1 MSIHYHIRS
10 IPYYRNSETLF
21 NAIRH
26 LPFACWLDSG
36 KPDSTSGRYDILT
49 AQPTRRW
56 VTKDNKTAITD
67 FQYSVNG
74 ATNDM
79 TGNEGSK
86 TDNSTDIQHTKNT
99 HISDKNPISLLKQ
112 ANDTLINQCKNIA
125 LPTPALPFTGG
136 IISYISY
143 TLGRQQLEIPASS
156 SNDCDIPEMVAGL
169 YTWAI
174 IQDHHEAKSYIVGL
188 PECEPALL
196 EYVKRCLSN
205 RSSPSTKKTFSIGE
219 LSSNISQDEYH
230 TKMAIID
237 DYIHAGDCYQV
248 NFAQRFSAPYQ
259 GDPFDAY
266 VSLRREMSSPFSA
279 FIAVD
284 DNTVDSAI
292 SKTTSASPKAILSF
306 SPERFLRVRDQHV
319 LTQPIK
325 GTIARD
331 NDPCNDQA
339 NALHLQESQKN
350 RAENVMIV
358 DLLRNDLGKNCIPGS
373 IHVPALFALESFP
386 NVHHLVSNVEGAL
399 HKHVSAVDLFDGCF
413 PGGSITGAPK
423 KRAMEII
430 EELEDSQRSIYCG
443 SIAYFTSWGDM
454 DSSITIR
461 TIACDGQA
469 VYCWGGGGIVA
480 DSDAEE
486 EYQESLT
493 KIGKILRALKKFNKP
508 PTTDS
513 TSTD

>member
-1 MSIHYHIRS
+1 MSTHYHIRS
-10 IPYYRNSETLF
+10 IPYYPSSETLF
-21 NAIRH
+21 SAIRH

-56 VTKDNKTAITD
+56 VTQDNNTAITD
-67 FQYSVNG
+67 YQYRVSID
-74 ATNDM
+74 A
-79 TGNEGSK
+79 SK
-86 TDNSTDIQHTKNT
+86 NKTADIHCTKNT
-99 HISDKNPISLLKQ
+99 QTSDKSPLSLLKQ
-112 ANDTLINQCKNIA
+112 ACEVLVTRYKNIT
-125 LPTPALPFTGG
+125 LPTPELPFTGG
-136 IISYISY
+136 IVSYISY
-143 TLGRQQLEIPASS
+143 TVGRQQLEIPLSS
-156 SNDCDIPEMVAGL
+156 SNDCDIPDMVAGL

-174 IQDHHEAKSYIVGL
+174 IQDHHEAKSYVVAL
-188 PECEPALL
+188 PECELTL
-196 EYVKRCLSN
+196 IDYVEQCLSN
-205 RSSPSTKKTFSIGE
+205 QSDISTKKTFSIGE

-230 TKMAIID
+230 SKMAIID
-237 DYIHAGDCYQV
+237 DYIRAGDCYQV

-266 VSLRREMSSPFSA
+266 LSLRRAMSSPFSA
-279 FIAVD
+279 FITVD
-284 DNTVDSAI
+284 D
-292 SKTTSASPKAILSF
+292 TTGIAPHTSPQAILSF
-306 SPERFLRVRDQHV
+306 SPERFLRVRNQHV

-331 NDPCNDQA
+331 SDPSNDQA
-339 NALHLQESQKN
+339 NALHLQKSQKN

-358 DLLRNDLGKNCIPGS
+358 DLLRNDLGKSCVPGS

-386 NVHHLVSNVEGAL
+386 NVHHLVSNVEGTL
-399 HKHVSAVDLFDGCF
+399 QQHVSAVDLFDGCF

-461 TIACDGQA
+461 TIACDGHD

-480 DSDAEE
+480 DSNAEE

-493 KIGKILRALKKFNKP
+493 KIGKILRALNTFHQNP
-508 PTTDS
+508 ITDS
-513 TSTD
+513 TNTN